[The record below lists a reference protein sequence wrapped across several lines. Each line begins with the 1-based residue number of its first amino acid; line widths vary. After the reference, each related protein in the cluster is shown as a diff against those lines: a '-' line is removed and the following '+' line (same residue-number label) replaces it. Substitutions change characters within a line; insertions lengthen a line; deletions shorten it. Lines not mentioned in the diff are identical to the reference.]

1 MLITEWSTEKAK
13 EVWQREA
20 REDGRVE
27 GRVEG
32 REETAKNML
41 LDNIPPDKISKYT
54 GLNMDTIKKLA
65 AQ

>member
-20 REDGRVE
+20 RED
-27 GRVEG
+27 G

-54 GLNMDTIKKLA
+54 GLNMDTIKKLT